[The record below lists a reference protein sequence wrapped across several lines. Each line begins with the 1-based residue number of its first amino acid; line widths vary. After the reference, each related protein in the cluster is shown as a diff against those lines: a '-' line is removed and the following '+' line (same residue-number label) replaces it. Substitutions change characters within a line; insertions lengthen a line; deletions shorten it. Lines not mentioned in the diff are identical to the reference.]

1 MRRSYW
7 PFGFALVALSLLFP
21 WFDPVTTPRFNGLN
35 FPFAHSAYFW
45 PRHFVFFSY
54 GTAAIIVAG
63 LGFAAWWMK
72 KGLAVFC
79 AGMLLLLGGMTF
91 FLQITSWE
99 PTWLKMA
106 LEGGEDFQHCYHLEV
121 AYSIP
126 NAVVRSPAR
135 GLFEP
140 VEALAERFWAGIASL
155 GSGWVC
161 FCAGAIWICAAG
173 LYQMNDWTRLKLV
186 LPAFA
191 VLVAV
196 LGALQV
202 WRPIAAERLLA
213 SGEMKGTRGAFA
225 DAAKD
230 VRRAMAIDELQRL
243 QPACFVQLGTLYQKM
258 QSPDRP
264 EILFARAVVCQSRGL
279 TEEALFYY
287 GQAADGGDPQVRR
300 VALLE
305 KARLAARYAATL
317 YKQGGIGDACR
328 YWLLSIEAAPDKING
343 FFGAGRAFHDMADY
357 SRAIKYFEPVFH
369 KTSQPCL
376 LADIEND
383 LGDCWYKLGHPDVA
397 RKYYMASRKMHDRA
411 NFRALK
417 TLTESYYR

>member
-7 PFGFALVALSLLFP
+7 FVGFALVAVGLVFP

-35 FPFAHSAYFW
+35 FPFARSAYFW

-63 LGFAAWWMK
+63 LGFAAWWMR
-72 KGLAVFC
+72 KGMAVFC

-106 LEGGEDFQHCYHLEV
+106 LEGAEDFRHCYHLEV

-126 NAVVRSPAR
+126 NVFVRSPAR
-135 GLFEP
+135 GLLEP
-140 VEALAERFWAGIASL
+140 VAALSGRFWAGTASL

-173 LYQMNDWTRLKLV
+173 LYQMNDWTRLKIV

-191 VLVAV
+191 VLVLL
-196 LGALQV
+196 LGALQL

-213 SGEMKGTRGAFA
+213 SAEIKETRGAFA
-225 DAAKD
+225 DAEKD
-230 VRRAMAIDELQRL
+230 VRRAMAIDEWQRL

-258 QSPDRP
+258 NLPDRP
-264 EILFARAVVCQSRGL
+264 EVLFARALVFQSRGL
-279 TEEALFYY
+279 TEEALFCYA
-287 GQAADGGDPQVRR
+287 QAANGGDPELRR
-300 VALLE
+300 VALVE
-305 KARLAARYAATL
+305 KAGLASRYAATL
-317 YKQGGIGDACR
+317 YKQGRIGEACR
-328 YWLLSIEAAPDKING
+328 YWLISIEAVPDRSNG
-343 FFGAGRAFHDMADY
+343 FFGAGRALLDMADY
-357 SRAIKYFEPVFH
+357 SMAIKYFEHVFH

-376 LADIEND
+376 LADIETD
-383 LGDCWYKLGHPDVA
+383 LGDCWYRLGHPNLA
-397 RKYYMASRKMHDRA
+397 RKYYMASRKLHDRQD
-411 NFRALK
+411 FRALK
-417 TLTESYYR
+417 ALTESYYR

>member
-7 PFGFALVALSLLFP
+7 FFGFALVAVGLVLP

-35 FPFAHSAYFW
+35 FPFAQSAYSW

-63 LGFAAWWMK
+63 LGFVAWWMR

-79 AGMLLLLGGMTF
+79 AGMLLLIAGMTF

-106 LEGGEDFQHCYHLEV
+106 LEAGEDFQHCYHLEV

-126 NAVVRSPAR
+126 NAFVRSPAR

-140 VEALAERFWAGIASL
+140 VEAVAERFSAGMAAV

-161 FCAGAIWICAAG
+161 LCVGAIWICAAG
-173 LYQMNDWTRLKLV
+173 LHEMKDWKRLRVV

-191 VLVAV
+191 LVIAA
-196 LGALQV
+196 LAALQL
-202 WRPIAAERLLA
+202 WRPIAAQRLLA
-213 SGEMKGTRGAFA
+213 SAEMKETRGAFA
-225 DAAKD
+225 DAEKD
-230 VRRAMAIDELQRL
+230 VRCAMAIDEWQRL
-243 QPACFVQLGTLYQKM
+243 QPACFVQLGNLYQKM

-264 EILFARAVVCQSRGL
+264 EILFARAVLCQSRGL
-279 TEEALFYY
+279 TEEALFHY

-305 KARLAARYAATL
+305 KARLAAQYAATL
-317 YKQGGIGDACR
+317 YKEGGIGEACR
-328 YWLLSIEAAPDKING
+328 YWLLSIEAAPDKLNG
-343 FFGAGRAFHDMADY
+343 FFGAGRAFQNMADY
-357 SRAIKYFEPVFH
+357 SRAITYFEPVYQ

-376 LADIEND
+376 LADIEAD
-383 LGDCWYKLGHPDVA
+383 LGDCWYKLGHPEVA
-397 RKYYMASRKMHDRA
+397 RRYYMASRKTHNRA

>member
-1 MRRSYW
+1 LRRSYW

-35 FPFAHSAYFW
+35 FPFAHSAYLW
-45 PRHFVFFSY
+45 PGHFVFFSY
-54 GTAAIIVAG
+54 GTAAIVVAG
-63 LGFAAWWMK
+63 LGFAAWWIK

-126 NAVVRSPAR
+126 NIVVRSPAR

-140 VEALAERFWAGIASL
+140 VEALTERFSAGVASL

-173 LYQMNDWTRLKLV
+173 LYQMNDWGRLKLV

-196 LGALQV
+196 LGALQL

-213 SGEMKGTRGAFA
+213 SAEMKETRGAFA
-225 DAAKD
+225 DAATD
-230 VRRAMAIDELQRL
+230 VRRAMAVDEWQRL
-243 QPACFVQLGTLYQKM
+243 QPACFVHLGTLYQKM

-264 EILFARAVVCQSRGL
+264 EILFARAVLYQSRGL
-279 TEEALFYY
+279 TQEALFYY
-287 GQAADGGDPQVRR
+287 GQAADGGNPQVRR

-328 YWLLSIEAAPDKING
+328 YWLLSIEAAPDKLNG

-357 SRAIKYFEPVFH
+357 SAAIKYFEPVFY

-383 LGDCWYKLGHPDVA
+383 LGDCWYRLGHPDVA
-397 RKYYMASRKMHDRA
+397 RKYYMASRKMHDRKD
-411 NFRALK
+411 FRALK

>member
-35 FPFAHSAYFW
+35 FPFAHSAYLW
-45 PRHFVFFSY
+45 PGHFVFFSY
-54 GTAAIIVAG
+54 GTAAIVVAG
-63 LGFAAWWMK
+63 LGFAAWWIK

-91 FLQITSWE
+91 FLQIISWE

-126 NAVVRSPAR
+126 NIVVRSPAR

-140 VEALAERFWAGIASL
+140 VEALTERFSAGVASL

-173 LYQMNDWTRLKLV
+173 LYQMNDWGRLKLV

-196 LGALQV
+196 LGALQL

-213 SGEMKGTRGAFA
+213 SAEMKETRGAFA
-225 DAAKD
+225 DAATD
-230 VRRAMAIDELQRL
+230 VRRAMAVDEWQRL
-243 QPACFVQLGTLYQKM
+243 QPACFVHLGTLYQKM

-264 EILFARAVVCQSRGL
+264 EILFARAVLYQSRGL
-279 TEEALFYY
+279 TQEALFYY
-287 GQAADGGDPQVRR
+287 GQAADGGNPQVRR

-328 YWLLSIEAAPDKING
+328 YWLLSIEAAPDKLNG

-357 SRAIKYFEPVFH
+357 SAAIKYFEPVFY

-383 LGDCWYKLGHPDVA
+383 LGDCWYRLGHPDVA
-397 RKYYMASRKMHDRA
+397 RKYYMASRKMHDRKD
-411 NFRALK
+411 FRALK

>member
-1 MRRSYW
+1 
-7 PFGFALVALSLLFP
+7 
-21 WFDPVTTPRFNGLN
+21 
-35 FPFAHSAYFW
+35 
-45 PRHFVFFSY
+45 
-54 GTAAIIVAG
+54 
-63 LGFAAWWMK
+63 
-72 KGLAVFC
+72 
-79 AGMLLLLGGMTF
+79 
-91 FLQITSWE
+91 
-99 PTWLKMA
+99 MA

-126 NAVVRSPAR
+126 NIFVRSPAR
-135 GLFEP
+135 GLLEP
-140 VEALAERFWAGIASL
+140 VEALTGRFSAGIASL

-173 LYQMNDWTRLKLV
+173 LYQMNDGRRLKLV

-196 LGALQV
+196 LGALQL

-213 SGEMKGTRGAFA
+213 SAEMKETRGAFA

-230 VRRAMAIDELQRL
+230 VRRAMAIDEWQRL

-258 QSPDRP
+258 NSQDRP
-264 EILFARAVVCQSRGL
+264 EVLFARAVVFQSRGL

-287 GQAADGGDPQVRR
+287 GQAADGGDPELRR
-300 VALLE
+300 VALVA
-305 KARLAARYAATL
+305 KAGLASRYAATL
-317 YKQGGIGDACR
+317 YKQGGIGEACR
-328 YWLLSIEAAPDKING
+328 YWLISIEAAPDRING

-369 KTSQPCL
+369 KTSQACL

-383 LGDCWYKLGHPDVA
+383 LGDCWYRLGHPNVA
-397 RKYYMASRKMHDRA
+397 RKYYMASRKLHDRQD
-411 NFRALK
+411 FRALK